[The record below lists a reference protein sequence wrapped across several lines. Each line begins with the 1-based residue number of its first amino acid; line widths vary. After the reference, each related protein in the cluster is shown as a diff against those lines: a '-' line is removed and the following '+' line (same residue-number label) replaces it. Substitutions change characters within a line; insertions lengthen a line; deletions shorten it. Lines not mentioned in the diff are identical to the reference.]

1 MKQTETY
8 QLNLIE
14 PSDVFSPDPLN
25 QNMERAEAALEA
37 ARAEAKAADDALD
50 ARIAVLEAHKIII
63 GAYTGNGVQLRFVDV
78 GHEVQ
83 AVFVQS
89 RGMTPHFT
97 VKDHECS
104 PVFYVEGSGFRVGT
118 NNTHTLNTEGRLY
131 YYVAVV

>member
-63 GAYTGNGVQLRFVDV
+63 GAYTGN
-78 GHEVQ
+78 EI
-83 AVFVQS
+83 
-89 RGMTPHFT
+89 
-97 VKDHECS
+97 
-104 PVFYVEGSGFRVGT
+104 
-118 NNTHTLNTEGRLY
+118 GRAH
-131 YYVAVV
+131 V